1 MDFVKNSQIRLI
13 EGGENKIGMVAF
25 FNPMLDINRFFIE
38 DSDGQKAK
46 EDAGAG
52 V

>member
-1 MDFVKNSQIRLI
+1 MI
-13 EGGENKIGMVAF
+13 AF

-46 EDAGAG
+46 TDAGAG
-52 V
+52 A